1 MAKTHTRYV
10 CQECGRVAA
19 SYMGKCPQCG
29 SYNSMVEEVIHDE
42 PVTKNTAVRGLTGR
56 SVPRSIG
63 DVSSDSEDRIHL
75 PIGEFARVLGGGI
88 VPGSIVLVSGDPGIG
103 KSTLMLQMA
112 MEMAATKRVL
122 YVSGEES
129 ERQIKMRATRLSTD
143 VRAQRDDGASNESQ
157 SSAVPLPKNLL
168 LVTETNLE
176 IILNHVHDVKPDLLI
191 VDSIQTAY
199 LSSLDSSA
207 GSVSQVRECSSQ
219 LRELAKTTGISVFV
233 IGHVTKEG
241 TIAGPRVLEHVV
253 DTVLYLEGD
262 RFQAY
267 RLLRSVKN
275 RFGATSEVGV
285 FEMREGGLT
294 EGTNP
299 SEAFLAER
307 MINAAGSA
315 IAVTMEGT
323 RPILVEIQGLT
334 SPTQFGNARRTA
346 NGVDFNRLLLIA
358 AVLTRR
364 VGLKLSEQDVFVNVV
379 GGLQIDEPAA
389 DLAIAA
395 AIASSWRDISVKAD
409 AVLIAEIGLA
419 GELRMPSQ
427 LQARLREAQKL
438 GFKTAIVP
446 KALRKGEP
454 YPKGIEIIEVRSI
467 QQALDA
473 ALNVSKELPAG
484 RKVA

>member
-1 MAKTHTRYV
+1 MGEGDGIDMPKTQTRYV
-10 CQECGRVAA
+10 CQQCGRVAA

-29 SYNSMVEEVIHDE
+29 SFNSLVEEVVHDE
-42 PVTKNTAVRGLTGR
+42 SSQKTKAVRGLTGR
-56 SVPRSIG
+56 SVPRPIG
-63 DVSSDSEDRIHL
+63 DVSADAEDRIHL

-88 VPGSIVLVSGDPGIG
+88 VPGSIVLVGGDPGIG

-112 MEMAATKRVL
+112 MEMAGHKRVL

-129 ERQIKMRATRLSTD
+129 ERQIKMRAVRLSGQKD
-143 VRAQRDDGASNESQ
+143 
-157 SSAVPLPKNLL
+157 PPKNLL

-176 IILNHVHDVKPDLLI
+176 VILNHINETKPELLI
-191 VDSIQTAY
+191 VDSIQTVY
-199 LSSLDSSA
+199 LSDLDSSA

-219 LRELAKTTGISVFV
+219 LRELAKTSGISVFV

-241 TIAGPRVLEHVV
+241 AIAGPRVLEHIV

-285 FEMREGGLT
+285 FEMHESGLV
-294 EGTNP
+294 EVTNP

-307 MINAAGSA
+307 MVNAAGSS

-358 AVLTRR
+358 AVLMRR
-364 VGLKLSEQDVFVNVV
+364 AGFKLGEQDIFVNVV

-395 AIASSWRDISVKAD
+395 AIASSWKDVPVRAD
-409 AVLIAEIGLA
+409 AVLIGEIGLA
-419 GELRMPSQ
+419 GELRMPGQ
-427 LQARLREAQKL
+427 MPARLKEAAKL

-446 KALRKGEP
+446 KALRKAEG
-454 YPKGIEIIEVRSI
+454 YPKGIEIIEVRSVHE
-467 QQALDA
+467 ALNA
-473 ALNVSKELPAG
+473 ALQTPDLPRG
-484 RKVA
+484 RPIA